1 MEQKQVKLVGLRVL
15 NNGIIQAAELT
26 PDLLQKRLILV
37 TGSIGNGKST
47 LLNAAKIATAGTDAI
62 KKSDTLPAGFLAEAL
77 LVDGETPIYIG
88 VKTGT
93 YSRGEKAGETK
104 LETYLYTK
112 DTNGKAVQPVID
124 GVAWTASQYWK
135 ALTTELTHSF
145 NDLFSENQTVHRKL
159 IEKLFKPELD
169 KLKADEVLARIDT
182 ARKERDAARMLC
194 QSKGAF
200 MERFEAE
207 GYTEA
212 ALDSLQYKDIQSIEQ
227 SLMAAQIERDRIIR
241 TPESE
246 HELACN
252 KIYQER
258 SAALQKIKDEGSEL
272 RNRINAEQAAI
283 DSEYQVACTKYELI
297 EKEIEATKTEYLDIR
312 KRLAAFIGYNASD
325 EHRNE
330 QGEVFHYTNNGE
342 IMQILDTFAKE
353 KIKNISTAEKPVK
366 RAVSEE
372 LQKQLQAKL
381 AEYKT
386 LSETPLQYPEKGSAD
401 TLEIDRKIAGLISE
415 KQTAQSTNELYE
427 RYQLWRKWIEAKGIY
442 EKEIDTL
449 RKIYAQID
457 TGVPGMKIVPRDT
470 DSGRVEVWVMYNAEY
485 DPAYFGNPGCEQ
497 RFLFDYSSFQRT
509 LIGLMLQAAR
519 LNLKPR
525 ALRLAFVD
533 DVAFTAKDVSV
544 LQDIAEKLE
553 LKLIT
558 AWTHE
563 VDKDNLIEGQVM
575 VDGGDI
581 FFNKA

>member
-77 LVDGETPIYIG
+77 LVDGDTPIYIG

-93 YSRGEKAGETK
+93 YSRGEKAGEKK

-112 DTNGKAVQPVID
+112 DANGKAVQPVID
-124 GVAWTASQYWK
+124 GVAWTATQYWK

-169 KLKADEVLARIDT
+169 SLKADEVMERIDA

-194 QSKGAF
+194 QSSGAY
-200 MERFEAE
+200 MERFESE
-207 GYTEA
+207 GYTEQMLESMKHIDIND
-212 ALDSLQYKDIQSIEQ
+212 LDRQITVAE
-227 SLMAAQIERDRIIR
+227 IERDRIVNA
-241 TPESE
+241 PEAQYQLE
-246 HELACN
+246 CN
-252 KIYQER
+252 KIDQER
-258 SAALQKIKDEGSEL
+258 MKRLQQIKDEGTEL
-272 RNRINAEQAAI
+272 RNKLNAEQAAV
-283 DSEYQVACTKYELI
+283 DAEYDVACAKYELV
-297 EKEIEATKTEYLDIR
+297 EKRIAATKEEYRELR
-312 KRLAAFIGYNASD
+312 KRIAEFIGYND
-325 EHRNE
+325 TGEKRNE
-330 QGEVFHYTNNGE
+330 QGEVFHYDQNGE
-342 IMQILDTFAKE
+342 VLQMMDAIAKQKIAGMSTMQ
-353 KIKNISTAEKPVK
+353 KPVK
-366 RAVSEE
+366 GEVSAALKE
-372 LQKQLQAKL
+372 QLASKL
-381 AEYKT
+381 AEYKA
-386 LSETPLQYPEKGSAD
+386 LQDTPVKYPERQNPD
-401 TLEIDRKIAGLISE
+401 TSEVNRKIEELKRKKESAVH
-415 KQTAQSTNELYE
+415 TNKLCE
-427 RYQLWRKWIEAKGIY
+427 RYRLWRNWIEAKGIY

-449 RKIYAQID
+449 RKIYAQVD

-470 DSGRVEVWVMYNAEY
+470 ESGRVEVWVMYNAEY

-533 DVAFTAKDVSV
+533 DVAFTARDVSV
-544 LQDIAEKLE
+544 LHDIAEKLDV
-553 LKLIT
+553 KLIT

-563 VDKDNLIEGQVM
+563 VDRDSLIEGQVM
-575 VDGGDI
+575 VDGGEV
-581 FFNKA
+581 FFND

>member
-112 DTNGKAVQPVID
+112 DANGKAVQPVID

-145 NDLFSENQTVHRKL
+145 SDLFSENQTIHRKL

-169 KLKADEVLARIDT
+169 KLKADEVMARIDE
-182 ARKERDAARMLC
+182 ARKARDAARTLC

-212 ALDSLQYKDIQSIEQ
+212 ALDTLQKKDIQAIEQ
-227 SLMAAQIERDRIIR
+227 SLMEAQIERDRIIHA
-241 TPESE
+241 PETE
-246 HELACN
+246 YELARA
-252 KIYQER
+252 KAEQER
-258 SAALQKIKDEGSEL
+258 NAALQRIKDEGSEL
-272 RNRINAEQAAI
+272 RSRINTEQAAL
-283 DSEYQVACTKYELI
+283 DAEYDVEYTKYQLVEKQI
-297 EKEIEATKTEYLDIR
+297 ESVTTEYKELR
-312 KRLAAFIGYNASD
+312 KRLAEFIGYDIAH
-325 EHRNE
+325 EVRNE
-330 QGEVFHYTNNGE
+330 QGKVCVYPENGE
-342 IMQILDTFAKE
+342 AIKILDTAAKS
-353 KIKNISTAEKPVK
+353 KIKGISATEKPVRK
-366 RAVSEE
+366 SVSEDM
-372 LQKQLQAKL
+372 KRQLEEKL
-381 AEYKT
+381 AEYRA
-386 LSETPLQYPEKGSAD
+386 LESAPIAYPEKRTAD
-401 TLEIDRKIAGLISE
+401 TSAIDEKIARLTKE
-415 KQTAQSTNELYE
+415 KQDAQSSNALYE
-427 RYQLWRKWIEAKGIY
+427 RYRLWRDWIEAKGIY

-470 DSGRVEVWVMYNAEY
+470 DSGRVEVWVMYDASY
-485 DPAYFGNPGCEQ
+485 DPAYFGNPDCEP

-544 LQDIAEKLE
+544 LHDIAEKLE

-563 VDKDNLIEGQVM
+563 VDRDNLIEGQVM
-575 VDGGDI
+575 VDGGDV
-581 FFNKA
+581 FFNKD